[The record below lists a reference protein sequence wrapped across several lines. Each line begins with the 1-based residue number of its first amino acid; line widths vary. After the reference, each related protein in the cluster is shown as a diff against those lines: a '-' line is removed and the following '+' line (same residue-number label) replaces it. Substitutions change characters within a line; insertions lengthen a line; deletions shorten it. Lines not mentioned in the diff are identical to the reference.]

1 MITISTAILVNPN
14 REILVNLRDND
25 PEIIFPNQWSLIGGH
40 VEPGEKPEDGLI
52 REVKEEIGFVLTEY
66 CLLAT
71 FFDGP
76 DIRYLYLVPIVLPI
90 TQLTLGEG
98 QAIRFINPHQALSD
112 LELCITGRRCIEV
125 YLRHLEL
132 QGYLKAREDKRNL

>member
-52 REVKEEIGFVLTEY
+52 REVKEEIGFVLTKY
-66 CLLAT
+66 
-71 FFDGP
+71 
-76 DIRYLYLVPIVLPI
+76 
-90 TQLTLGEG
+90 
-98 QAIRFINPHQALSD
+98 S
-112 LELCITGRRCIEV
+112 
-125 YLRHLEL
+125 
-132 QGYLKAREDKRNL
+132 